1 MSITSLTSRTSDTSL
16 RTFSAKVLIVRIA
29 SWAEIRKAHPENVM
43 APIKLGYAVSL
54 LEQNGHHVT
63 LLDSE
68 TGAYMRSDVIRTM
81 RTMRPDV
88 VVLHGITTAV
98 PSIIRMGV
106 VAREI
111 LPDALL
117 VASGQHA
124 TARPQDYL
132 HANSPF
138 QACPLYEYE
147 ESIAEIVEGWSM
159 GRLEHVHGIALPDGG
174 GGLRRTPPRPL
185 REDLDALPYPRHELF
200 MRGEYTVFHPTDVR
214 TRRRWGFLMASRGCP
229 YPCLYCSPTLRNSYG
244 RKMRYRSA
252 ENIAG
257 EMEYLARLG
266 ATVLHFK
273 DDIFT
278 VNRDHVL
285 TLCEEIQRR
294 GLKISWTVQTRA
306 DCVDR
311 ELLTAMRAAGCCTV
325 SMGIESGSPRVLKVL
340 RKRETVEDAL
350 EATRLV
356 RDAGMFLVNFYLL
369 ANPTETLE
377 EMEMTLK
384 LAKKLDPDL
393 LQVGFF
399 TPYPGSP
406 YYEEVFKTVDDRSPD
421 EFSHYNK
428 IINVSEVQT
437 PELFAFQKRFYR
449 EMIFRPKF
457 LARFASNRL
466 IGMPANLQQEARFFS
481 LSARFLLS
489 NLRRRA
495 TGKQ

>member
-1 MSITSLTSRTSDTSL
+1 MSITSLTSRSSDTSL

-159 GRLEHVHGIALPDGG
+159 GRLEHVHGIALPDGD
-174 GGLRRTPPRPL
+174 GGLRRTTPRPL
-185 REDLDALPYPRHELF
+185 REDLDALPY
-200 MRGEYTVFHPTDVR
+200 
-214 TRRRWGFLMASRGCP
+214 
-229 YPCLYCSPTLRNSYG
+229 
-244 RKMRYRSA
+244 
-252 ENIAG
+252 
-257 EMEYLARLG
+257 
-266 ATVLHFK
+266 
-273 DDIFT
+273 
-278 VNRDHVL
+278 
-285 TLCEEIQRR
+285 
-294 GLKISWTVQTRA
+294 
-306 DCVDR
+306 
-311 ELLTAMRAAGCCTV
+311 
-325 SMGIESGSPRVLKVL
+325 
-340 RKRETVEDAL
+340 
-350 EATRLV
+350 
-356 RDAGMFLVNFYLL
+356 
-369 ANPTETLE
+369 
-377 EMEMTLK
+377 
-384 LAKKLDPDL
+384 
-393 LQVGFF
+393 
-399 TPYPGSP
+399 
-406 YYEEVFKTVDDRSPD
+406 
-421 EFSHYNK
+421 
-428 IINVSEVQT
+428 
-437 PELFAFQKRFYR
+437 
-449 EMIFRPKF
+449 
-457 LARFASNRL
+457 
-466 IGMPANLQQEARFFS
+466 
-481 LSARFLLS
+481 
-489 NLRRRA
+489 
-495 TGKQ
+495 